1 MLPVWWGR
9 SRGTGVDSVQ
19 LSARVHHHAESYE
32 AVSPVGQTLRVKSR
46 AQLIQNP
53 GAHMTRM
60 TLLEALQPN
69 WWRLITAENYPAFR
83 DSVQGCYVQH
93 LAWGDDVHVFFTCS
107 HVCLVH
113 ER

>member
-9 SRGTGVDSVQ
+9 SRGTGIDSVQ
-19 LSARVHHHAESYE
+19 LSARVHHHAESCE
-32 AVSPVGQTLRVKSR
+32 AISPVGQTLVVKSR

-53 GAHMTRM
+53 GAHMTKM

-69 WWRLITAENYPAFR
+69 WWRLLLKTTPHSATVSRGVMCSMWRGGA
-83 DSVQGCYVQH
+83 
-93 LAWGDDVHVFFTCS
+93 DVHVFFTCS